1 MADTVRNVGRTRPKA
16 ALWQTG
22 LIAFAA
28 AAIANLALYGLAN
41 ALLAEPLRVP
51 PEVGVV
57 NVLSVVISTL
67 AGTVGALVTFT
78 LVKRFARRPAGT
90 FQLLALIA
98 LIVSMAGPLGA
109 PGIALATRL
118 VLALMHIVTAAIIV
132 ALFIPRTRE
141 P

>member
-1 MADTVRNVGRTRPKA
+1 MADMVRNVGRTRPKA
-16 ALWQTG
+16 ALWQMG

-28 AAIANLALYGLAN
+28 AAIANLALYTLAN

-51 PEVGVV
+51 PEVGAV

-78 LVKRFARRPAGT
+78 LVKHFARRPVGT

-98 LIVSMAGPLGA
+98 LIVSMAGPLGV
-109 PGIALATRL
+109 PEIELATRL

-132 ALFIPRTRE
+132 AVFIPRARQR
-141 P
+141 